1 MEDKIKF
8 SDWQKFDFRVGEILK
23 VDDHPQADKL
33 YILKVDIGEK
43 KLQLVAGI
51 KPYYTKEEL
60 QGKTIILIKNL
71 EPAELRGIKSEGM
84 LLVAEKNGKVTLL
97 GTDKPQE
104 AGARIR

>member
-1 MEDKIKF
+1 MITLEEFQKTELTTGKIH
-8 SDWQKFDFRVGEILK
+8 DVQ
-23 VDDHPQADKL
+23 DHPQADKL
-33 YILKVDIGEK
+33 YILQVDIGEK
-43 KLQLVAGI
+43 QLQLVAGI